1 MEHNGKNPFP
11 GRMALLITLFL
22 VLINIFNNV
31 TTNSPK
37 VSQNI

>member
-1 MEHNGKNPFP
+1 
-11 GRMALLITLFL
+11 MALLITLFL

-37 VSQNI
+37 ASVTIS

>member
-1 MEHNGKNPFP
+1 
-11 GRMALLITLFL
+11 MALLITLFL

-37 VSQNI
+37 VNKYVAALLVPCWPVM